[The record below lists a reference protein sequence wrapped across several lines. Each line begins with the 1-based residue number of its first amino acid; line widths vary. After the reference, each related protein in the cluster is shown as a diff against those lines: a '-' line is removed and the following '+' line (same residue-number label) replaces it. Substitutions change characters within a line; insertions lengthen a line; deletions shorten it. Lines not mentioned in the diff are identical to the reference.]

1 MTTSPPSSPP
11 QRSRGWRIVRAILLV
26 VLGLL
31 ALLVLVIVVAAFV
44 PIRVENP
51 IVSRAAADYDEAL
64 AQIEAIW
71 DEENETPDFNPV
83 CQSILMTHGERVER
97 AIVFYHGF
105 TSCPEQFR
113 ELGRRFFDLGYNV
126 YVPLAPYHGL
136 TDRYGTALENLTAAD
151 LAAHGTETADVAQGL
166 GEHVTVSGLS
176 GGGAIAAWLGQN
188 RADVELA
195 APMAPFIGVRFVP
208 GVWLNKGLT
217 NLIRVLPN
225 VYRWWDPINRE
236 NNPMS
241 APYSYVGYPLRS
253 MGTYMEL
260 GFDAFA
266 AAGNT
271 PPASAAQLMILNAS
285 ETSVSNTVGERLTER
300 WAEQGGAATHYTLAR
315 NLRLPHDFI
324 SVTRP
329 NVDVEVVYP
338 LLIELLTEARP

>member
-1 MTTSPPSSPP
+1 MTTSPPT
-11 QRSRGWRIVRAILLV
+11 RSRGRRIVRAIILTI
-26 VLGLL
+26 LGLL
-31 ALLVLVIVVAAFV
+31 ALLLLVIAIAAAF

-51 IVSRAAADYDEAL
+51 VVSSPVAGYDDAL

-83 CQSILMTHGERVER
+83 CQSILMTHEQRVER

-113 ELGRRFFDLGYNV
+113 DLGQRFFDLGYNV
-126 YVPLAPYHGL
+126 YIPLAPYHGL
-136 TDRYGTALENLTAAD
+136 TDRFGYALENMTAAD
-151 LAAHGTETADVAQGL
+151 LAAHGTETADIAQGL
-166 GEHVTVSGLS
+166 GEHVTVAGLS
-176 GGGAIAAWLGQN
+176 GGGAIAAWLAQE
-188 RADVELA
+188 RADVDLA
-195 APMAPFIGVRFVP
+195 APMAPFIGVRFLP

-253 MGTYMEL
+253 MGTYMQL

-266 AAGNT
+266 AAGNA
-271 PPASAAQLMILNAS
+271 PPASAAQLMIINAS
-285 ETSVSNTVGERLTER
+285 ETSVSNTVGYHLADR
-300 WAEQGGAATHYTLAR
+300 WAEQGGAATSYTLDR
-315 NLRLPHDFI
+315 DLRLPHDFI

-338 LLIELLTEARP
+338 LLIELLTEAQP

>member
-1 MTTSPPSSPP
+1 MTPSPPT
-11 QRSRGWRIVRAILLV
+11 RSRGRRIVRAIILTILA
-26 VLGLL
+26 LL
-31 ALLVLVIVVAAFV
+31 ALLLLVIVIAAAF

-51 IVSRAAADYDEAL
+51 LASSPVAGYADAL
-64 AQIEAIW
+64 AQIDAIW
-71 DEENETPDFNPV
+71 DEENETTGFNPV
-83 CQSILMTHGERVER
+83 CQSILMTHGQRVER

-113 ELGRRFFDLGYNV
+113 ELGQRFFDLGYNV

-136 TDRYGTALENLTAAD
+136 TDRFGTALENLTAAD
-151 LAAHGTETADVAQGL
+151 LAAHGTETADIAQGL

-176 GGGAIAAWLGQN
+176 GGGAIAAWLAQE
-188 RADVELA
+188 RADVDLA
-195 APMAPFIGVRFVP
+195 APMAPFIGVRFLP

-236 NNPMS
+236 DNPMS

-271 PPASAAQLMILNAS
+271 PPASAAQLMIINAS
-285 ETSVSNTVGERLTER
+285 ETSVSNTVGYRLTDR
-300 WAEQGGAATHYTLAR
+300 WAEQGSAATSYTLGR
-315 NLRLPHDFI
+315 DLRLPHDFI

-338 LLIELLTEARP
+338 ILIELLTEAQP